1 MNKQIILIIQ
11 IVVSL
16 LLMGAILM
24 QSKGAGLGRA
34 WGGSGGFYS
43 SRRGVEKI
51 LYRITIILAGVFL
64 LVSFITAVV

>member
-1 MNKQIILIIQ
+1 MNKQIILILQ

-16 LLMGAILM
+16 LLMAAILL
-24 QSKGAGLGRA
+24 QSKGAGLGQA
-34 WGGSGGFYS
+34 FGGSGGFYS

-51 LYRITIILAGVFL
+51 LYRLTIILAGVFL